1 MGIFIIAVNNI
12 GVGLSGGDSIWINLA
27 KHWDNVTILGSKSTL
42 KTLAKQDDFNLRFL
56 FWCPGHFE
64 VKNPFSK
71 WGIFWNTVYKTY
83 WVILGVFQV
92 RKKFNDGDIILSA
105 SDFLPDVI
113 PALILK
119 IRNPR
124 IRWVAAFYLFAPC
137 PLLAQQVYATD
148 RVRGLFYWLMQRL
161 TYPLIK
167 HFADVVLVT
176 GDSDRGRFP
185 RTVVVR
191 GGVDKL
197 GTANKNPKY
206 DVLFI
211 GRFHRQKGILELL
224 DMWGYVRE
232 ALPSARMCMVG
243 DGELYK
249 EAKKRKNGSI
259 DMPGFVY
266 GEALNKIIMDS
277 KVIVHP
283 ATYDSGGMAMVHGMA
298 YGLPGV
304 CFDLPQLKTYYNNG
318 IIKAEHSG
326 QFIKAIVD
334 LLTNA
339 KLYDSMSHAAKEDV
353 KKRWLWE
360 NQQKRIWEEIEG
372 HILYG

>member
-1 MGIFIIAVNNI
+1 MNILVIAANNI
-12 GVGLSGGDSIWINLA
+12 GAGFSGGDTIWINLV
-27 KHWDNVTILGSKSTL
+27 KHWSKEHKITVLACWESYITAVFKTAVEFDVFSPSYVL
-42 KTLAKQDDFNLRFL
+42 KNIY
-56 FWCPGHFE
+56 
-64 VKNPFSK
+64 SK
-71 WGIFWNTVYKTY
+71 WSILKNTIYKLKRVVNFVNKKMLVYQTRDM
-83 WVILGVFQV
+83 VISV
-92 RKKFNDGDIILSA
+92 
-105 SDFLPDVI
+105 SDFLPDII
-113 PALILK
+113 PALMIK

-148 RVRGLFYWLMQRL
+148 RMRGLFYWLMQRI
-161 TYPLIK
+161 TYPLVK

-176 GDSDRGRFP
+176 GDSDKGRFP
-185 RTVVVR
+185 RAVVVR

-224 DMWGYVRE
+224 DMWRYVKE
-232 ALPSARMCMVG
+232 ALPKARLCMVG
-243 DGELYK
+243 DGELYE
-249 EAKKRKNGSI
+249 EAKKRKDDSV

-266 GEALNKIIMDS
+266 GEELNKIIMDS
-277 KVIVHP
+277 EVIVHP

-318 IIKAEHSG
+318 VIKAEHSG
-326 QFIKAIVD
+326 QFVKAIVN

-353 KKRWLWE
+353 KKRWLWDT
-360 NQQKRIWEEIEG
+360 QQKRIWGEISSL
-372 HILYG
+372 I